1 MSICSL
7 YLEKYAPKIG
17 YYIEI
22 GAYNGK
28 SQNSTI
34 VLEKAGWDGVC
45 VEALPD
51 NFRKLKKNRNCKCI
65 EGAVYN
71 RKGSITFVDVGT
83 PGWSGIKETH
93 QDKHKQR
100 YNNENY
106 TEITVPCITFDSV
119 AEKTDID
126 YLQIDVEGAEI
137 AILNSINWNKFN
149 IKHLCI
155 EDNLKVE
162 RQNDDYSTKL
172 TCLGYMLV
180 EQLNKDFLYE
190 KIQ

>member
-7 YLEKYAPKIG
+7 YLKKYAPKIG

-34 VLEKAGWDGVC
+34 ALEKAGWSGVC
-45 VEALPD
+45 VEAHPN

-65 EGAVYN
+65 QGAVYN
-71 RKGSITFVDVGT
+71 REGSITFVDVGT

-106 TEITVPCITFDSV
+106 TEVTVPCITFESV
-119 AEKTDID
+119 AEKTNID

-137 AILNSINWNKFN
+137 AILDSINWNKYN

-155 EDNLKVE
+155 EDNLRVE
-162 RQNDDYSTKL
+162 QKNNTYFNKL
-172 TCLGYMLV
+172 TSLGFKLV

-190 KIQ
+190 QIN